1 MSLTVQTNIASMI
14 AQQNLSVNSD
24 FMTQTITRLTSGYRI
39 NSSADDAAGLSIANA
54 YRSNIT
60 ELTQG
65 VRNGN
70 DGVSALQIVDGGLNN
85 ISTILDRL
93 KTLATQSGSGT
104 FTGDRNTLN
113 NEYQGL
119 LSEIT
124 RQASNIGLNSGGQYN
139 SVLQVFIGGSTNLS
153 NAQVSVNL
161 SGAANA
167 VDSTSLGIGA
177 TSVLGGG
184 TGFASN
190 TVNNLNNPNALF
202 DVGAGG
208 GNNETFTVTY
218 VNAQGQVA
226 TSSALTLTS
235 TAGGVSGSSLV
246 STLNTDLQNQGITG
260 VSAQI
265 GSDGTLQFTG
275 GNLLSVAHAINGTV
289 SSTAVASGATSP
301 LINLANYNATGAF
314 TAFTAGTG
322 TGAGDTTEAFQV
334 TVGGKNY
341 TVNLTSNASGGN
353 QLADNQADALS
364 SLNSQLQGSGIYA
377 VANGAGNITL
387 QSASAFTIQET
398 SFTQGPGGTLKGLG
412 GVFYGYSG
420 QATTFGATGAQTVT
434 GASNSASSTGNA
446 QLAISAIDSAISQ
459 LGLVQGRVGA
469 GENDLQYAMNLANSQ
484 ITSYSAAESR
494 IRDADMAAEA
504 ANLTK
509 AQILEQSSIAA
520 MAQANSAPQAVLAL
534 LK

>member
-39 NSSADDAAGLSIANA
+39 NSSADDAAGLSIANQ

-104 FTGDRNTLN
+104 FTGDRTTLN

-119 LSEIT
+119 LNEIT
-124 RQASNIGLNSGGQYN
+124 RQASNIGLNAGGQYN
-139 SVLQVFIGGSTNLS
+139 TVLEVFIGGTTNLT

-161 SGAANA
+161 SGSANA
-167 VDSTSLGIGA
+167 VDSASLGLGT

-184 TGFASN
+184 TGFTNN

-208 GNNETFTVTY
+208 ANNETFTVTY
-218 VNAQGQVA
+218 INAQGQVT
-226 TSSALTLTS
+226 TSSPLTITS
-235 TAGGVSGSSLV
+235 TAGGISGTALVSSL
-246 STLNTDLQNQGITG
+246 NTQLQNAGVTG

-289 SSTAVASGATSP
+289 SSTAVSAGATSP
-301 LINLANYNATGAF
+301 LINAANYNATGQFANF
-314 TAFTAGTG
+314 VAGSG
-322 TGAGDTTEAFQV
+322 AGAGDTTEAFQV
-334 TVGGKNY
+334 TVGGRNY
-341 TVNLTSNASGGN
+341 TINLTSNAAGGN
-353 QLADNQADALS
+353 QLADTQAHAIS
-364 SLNSQLQGSGIYA
+364 SINSQLQGSGVYA
-377 VANGAGNITL
+377 VANGTSITL
-387 QSASAFTIQET
+387 QSSSAFTIAET
-398 SFTQGPGGTLKGLG
+398 AFTQGPGGTTLG
-412 GVFYGYSG
+412 TGGFFYGNNGS
-420 QATTFGATGAQTVT
+420 AFGTSGAQTVT
-434 GASNSASSTGNA
+434 AANNNASATGNA
-446 QLAISAIDSAISQ
+446 QLAISAIDAAIKQ

-469 GENDLQYAMNLANSQ
+469 GENSLQYAMNLANSQ
-484 ITSYSAAESR
+484 ISSYSAAQSR